1 MAWVDKNKLHE
12 FLIAVFDESIS
23 HPQLTE
29 LVKISRLIIQSYL
42 INYRSKV
49 LNLITRNG
57 ITITDLSY
65 DCIADAF
72 ARNGENKFYVIKKF
86 ISSLDHA
93 IRD

>member
-12 FLIAVFDESIS
+12 LIAVFDESIS

-72 ARNGENKFYVIKKF
+72 ARNGENKFYVIKNSF
-86 ISSLDHA
+86 LP
-93 IRD
+93 